1 MKTIQRMMIL
11 SYFQWIQ
18 IMRTYQFLILLG
30 LVMALGY
37 FLVPPADAGYQTMYV
52 GEVRSTYNS
61 AWLGA
66 VAALSSSLF
75 LWPFGFYLL
84 RSKIT
89 EDKQQG
95 VGSFLVSSPIRNF
108 QYVFSKWMSHFLTF
122 AVMGGVL
129 ELAFIAMQ
137 YIRQEDTQFVLSDY
151 LFPYLWMVLPSL
163 LVLAGLTILFDILPF
178 LRGVI
183 GNTIFFSI
191 WTAVSALSFSGVGDV
206 DIFGTQ
212 VIFTEILH
220 GIHLAFP
227 EVNETSVNFGYQIAT
242 SLSLFDWTGI
252 RWSTNIF
259 AERLFWLLVA
269 EGLFLIGVGC
279 FRRKSLLPLETN
291 PPRREKT
298 DPFIDDSNP
307 HSADLETISLSPV
320 GEERKHS
327 FPQLFRLELKLL
339 FRAVPVWWQG
349 VGIVLFLLTL
359 CLPVSTSKIGLF
371 LVWLWLIPLLSS
383 MGAREKMFQTEA
395 LLFTNCPPHLHL
407 WAVWLAGVV
416 GSFLMTLGGTIQIL
430 LSGDW
435 SGFSAWITA
444 VLFAPTFAL
453 AAGIWSGTRKFY
465 ETIFVLWWMMGPVQN
480 APYLDFIGIQD
491 PTLTPIYLL
500 LTVAFAIAAVV
511 GRKKGVRGN

>member
-151 LFPYLWMVLPSL
+151 LFPY
-163 LVLAGLTILFDILPF
+163 
-178 LRGVI
+178 
-183 GNTIFFSI
+183 
-191 WTAVSALSFSGVGDV
+191 
-206 DIFGTQ
+206 FGW
-212 VIFTEILH
+212 FYLH
-220 GIHLAFP
+220 
-227 EVNETSVNFGYQIAT
+227 
-242 SLSLFDWTGI
+242 
-252 RWSTNIF
+252 
-259 AERLFWLLVA
+259 
-269 EGLFLIGVGC
+269 C
-279 FRRKSLLPLETN
+279 
-291 PPRREKT
+291 
-298 DPFIDDSNP
+298 
-307 HSADLETISLSPV
+307 
-320 GEERKHS
+320 
-327 FPQLFRLELKLL
+327 
-339 FRAVPVWWQG
+339 
-349 VGIVLFLLTL
+349 L
-359 CLPVSTSKIGLF
+359 C
-371 LVWLWLIPLLSS
+371 
-383 MGAREKMFQTEA
+383 
-395 LLFTNCPPHLHL
+395 
-407 WAVWLAGVV
+407 
-416 GSFLMTLGGTIQIL
+416 
-430 LSGDW
+430 
-435 SGFSAWITA
+435 
-444 VLFAPTFAL
+444 
-453 AAGIWSGTRKFY
+453 
-465 ETIFVLWWMMGPVQN
+465 
-480 APYLDFIGIQD
+480 
-491 PTLTPIYLL
+491 
-500 LTVAFAIAAVV
+500 
-511 GRKKGVRGN
+511 